1 MPYQGPSQIV
11 HTEVPRCIPSPS
23 DWHFKMTMSALRP
36 ADRTSEAASPIEAWL
51 TPIGIA
57 ALVSGFARSLGS
69 AMRIMTYYQMRWH
82 THPNTPTGPL
92 TLTSSFGA
100 RTFLY
105 ALGWSVLFG
114 LCYRE
119 WRLLRR
125 ATDSIAG
132 MIAVPIVY
140 GTVVWLVMHVVVSR
154 SKVHWNEYEL
164 LAWLQYVLF
173 LGPPI
178 VWAVRRFSPLAPSR
192 PVLSRPQVSRES
204 GRKQII
210 SGLILATAALLYL
223 RLLVTS
229 PATGYTIITA
239 AVFGLVAVLILG
251 IAASLILG
259 GIWTRFGLPGRS
271 LVRLSPLLLAVTGA
285 WYMYVR

>member
-1 MPYQGPSQIV
+1 V
-11 HTEVPRCIPSPS
+11 HPVPQRFA
-23 DWHFKMTMSALRP
+23 FKMTTSALRP
-36 ADRTSEAASPIEAWL
+36 ADRTSEAAPPIEAWL
-51 TPIGIA
+51 APIGIA
-57 ALVSGFARSLGS
+57 ALASGVARSLGS
-69 AMRIMTYYQMRWH
+69 AMLIMTYYQMRWH

-92 TLTSSFGA
+92 TLTSSFGV

-105 ALGWSVLFG
+105 SLGWSILFG

-164 LAWLQYVLF
+164 LSWLQYVLF

-192 PVLSRPQVSRES
+192 PVFSSRRALPES
-204 GRKQII
+204 GRTQII

-223 RLLVTS
+223 RLLVADP
-229 PATGYTIITA
+229 PAGYTIITA
-239 AVFGLVAVLILG
+239 AVFGLVAIVILG

-259 GIWTRFGLPGRS
+259 GIWTRFGLPGRT
-271 LVRLSPLLLAVTGA
+271 LVRLSPLLIALAGA
-285 WYMYVR
+285 WFMYVH